1 MKKLVVLLL
10 CLCAA
15 LSAACGNTAPAPKTE
30 KAAQVQTTLANESDK
45 LQTLFGKVNLK
56 DSLDNVTKIL
66 GPAKTKKDH
75 QESKDAN
82 GKTISTDTYVWS
94 SGNGKTVITMKFV
107 DGKLVDKNFKR

>member
-15 LSAACGNTAPAPKTE
+15 LSTACGNNAPAP
-30 KAAQVQTTLANESDK
+30 AAKPAAATQTQASESDL
-45 LQTLFGKVNLK
+45 LQTLFGKINLK
-56 DSLDNVTKIL
+56 DSLDTVTKIL

-82 GKTISTDTYVWS
+82 GKTISIGTYVWAS
-94 SGNGKTVITMKFV
+94 KDGKTVITLEFV

>member
-1 MKKLVVLLL
+1 MKKLVVFLL

-30 KAAQVQTTLANESDK
+30 KPAQVQTQVSESDK

-75 QESKDAN
+75 QENKDAN
-82 GKTISTDTYVWS
+82 GKTISTDTYVWT
-94 SGNGKTVITMKFV
+94 SGDGKTVVTMKFV

>member
-15 LSAACGNTAPAPKTE
+15 LSTACGNNAPAP
-30 KAAQVQTTLANESDK
+30 AAKPAAATQTQVSESEL
-45 LQTLFGKVNLK
+45 LQTLFGKINLK
-56 DSLDNVTKIL
+56 DSLDTVTKIL

-82 GKTISTDTYVWS
+82 GKTIDNIMETRPIPKPDFLIFNKISPHGIIS
-94 SGNGKTVITMKFV
+94 QI
-107 DGKLVDKNFKR
+107 